1 MFFWRRRRNPL
12 DEMAQGVA
20 QHVLSEST
28 RIALEK
34 IASEF
39 VKEDLAYIRGRLYQ
53 SMNERYGW
61 RRDTLFGT
69 SEDERGRR

>member
-1 MFFWRRRRNPL
+1 MFPWRRRRDPL
-12 DEMAQGVA
+12 DEMASGAA

-39 VKEDLAYIRGRLYQ
+39 VKEDLAYIRGQLYER
-53 SMNERYGW
+53 MNARYGW
-61 RRDTLFGT
+61 YRRRLYGDP
-69 SEDERGRR
+69 EDGSR